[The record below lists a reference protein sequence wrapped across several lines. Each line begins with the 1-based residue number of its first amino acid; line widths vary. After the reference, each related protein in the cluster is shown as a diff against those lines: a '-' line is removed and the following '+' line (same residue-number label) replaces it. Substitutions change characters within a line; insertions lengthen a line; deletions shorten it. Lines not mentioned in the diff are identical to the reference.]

1 MLNKIIKFKIMKI
14 EFTEFKEAFMEAFEL
29 DESFEVKMD
38 DEFREY
44 DNWDS
49 LTKLSLIA
57 VLDDEFDVLIEDKDF
72 SKIITIQDLY
82 DFLIKIKS

>member
-1 MLNKIIKFKIMKI
+1 MEYK
-14 EFTEFKEAFMEAFEL
+14 EFIGAFMEAFEL

-38 DEFREY
+38 DVFREY

-57 VLDDEFDVLIEDKDF
+57 ILDDEFDVLIEDKVF
-72 SKIITIQDLY
+72 NKLITIQDLY
-82 DFLIKIKS
+82 DFLGNIKG

>member
-1 MLNKIIKFKIMKI
+1 MKI
-14 EFTEFKEAFMEAFEL
+14 EFMEFIGAFMEAFEL

-38 DEFREY
+38 DEFRQY

-72 SKIITIQDLY
+72 DKIITVQDLY
-82 DFLIKIKS
+82 NFLIKIKS

>member
-1 MLNKIIKFKIMKI
+1 M
-14 EFTEFKEAFMEAFEL
+14 EFTEFLGAFMEAFEL

-38 DEFREY
+38 DEFRQY

-72 SKIITIQDLY
+72 NKIITVQDLY
-82 DFLIKIKS
+82 DFIIEIKS

>member
-1 MLNKIIKFKIMKI
+1 MKI
-14 EFTEFKEAFMEAFEL
+14 EFMEFIGAFMEAFEL

-38 DEFREY
+38 DEFRQY

-72 SKIITIQDLY
+72 DKIITVQDLY

>member
-1 MLNKIIKFKIMKI
+1 MKI
-14 EFTEFKEAFMEAFEL
+14 EFLEFIGAFTEAFEL

-38 DEFREY
+38 DEFRQY

-72 SKIITIQDLY
+72 NNIITVQDLY
-82 DFLIKIKS
+82 DFLNEIKS

>member
-1 MLNKIIKFKIMKI
+1 MKI
-14 EFTEFKEAFMEAFEL
+14 EFKEFIVTFMEAFEL

-38 DEFREY
+38 DEFRHY

-57 VLDDEFDVLIEDKDF
+57 AMDEEFDVLIEDNDF
-72 SKIITIQDLY
+72 KNLISIQDLY
-82 DFLIKIKS
+82 DFIIKIKS

>member
-1 MLNKIIKFKIMKI
+1 MEYKEFML
-14 EFTEFKEAFMEAFEL
+14 AFMEAFEL

-38 DEFREY
+38 DVFREY

-57 VLDDEFDVLIEDKDF
+57 ILDDEFDVLIEDKVF
-72 SKIITIQDLY
+72 NKLITIQDLY
-82 DFLIKIKS
+82 DFLGNIKG

>member
-1 MLNKIIKFKIMKI
+1 MKLNSIKMEYK
-14 EFTEFKEAFMEAFEL
+14 EFMVAFMEAFEL

-38 DEFREY
+38 DVFREY

-57 VLDDEFDVLIEDKDF
+57 ILDDEFDVLIEDKEF
-72 SKIITIQDLY
+72 NKLITIQDLY
-82 DFLIKIKS
+82 DFLGNIKG

>member
-1 MLNKIIKFKIMKI
+1 MEYK
-14 EFTEFKEAFMEAFEL
+14 EFMVAFMEAFEL

-38 DEFREY
+38 DVFREY

-57 VLDDEFDVLIEDKDF
+57 ILDDEFDVLIEDKVF
-72 SKIITIQDLY
+72 NKLITIQDLY
-82 DFLIKIKS
+82 DFLGNIKG

>member
-1 MLNKIIKFKIMKI
+1 MKLNSIKMEYK
-14 EFTEFKEAFMEAFEL
+14 EFMVAFMEAFEL

-38 DEFREY
+38 DLFREY

-57 VLDDEFDVLIEDKDF
+57 ILDDEFDVLIEDKEF
-72 SKIITIQDLY
+72 NKLITIQDLY
-82 DFLIKIKS
+82 DFLGNIKG